1 MKWLTNCFPGDAE
14 RYMQELKIGHI
25 GRILRIGLP
34 QASRSHTQ
42 EELIEMQIVGIYEES
57 QP

>member
-34 QASRSHTQ
+34 QESKSHTQ
-42 EELIEMQIVGIYEES
+42 EELIEMQIVGIWED
-57 QP
+57 